1 MKPQRVIAADAAGIA
16 EAVRALKGGGIVGLP
31 TETVY
36 GLAADAINPLAVA
49 RVFRA
54 KGRPATN
61 PLIVH
66 VADAAMAARYAE
78 VSPLMARLM
87 ARFWPGPLTLVLP
100 RRADAPLTGAVTAGL
115 PTVALR
121 APDHAVTQGVIAGMG
136 RGVAAPSANRSGTL
150 SPTRAAHLSG
160 LPVPLVLDAGP
171 CRTGLESSIV
181 KETADGLLLLRPG
194 TLTREVI
201 AEIAGVP
208 LEVAG
213 ADAAVEAPG
222 MLLRHY
228 APRKALRLEAAEA
241 RPGEFLIGFGP
252 VEGDLSL
259 SPTGDLE
266 EAAANLFAALHAA
279 DASGARSVAVA
290 PIPAMGPGIAI
301 RDRLR
306 RAARGR

>member
-1 MKPQRVIAADAAGIA
+1 MKPQRVIVADAAGIA
-16 EAVRALKGGGIVGLP
+16 EAVWALKGGGIVGLP

-54 KGRPATN
+54 KGRPAIN

-87 ARFWPGPLTLVLP
+87 ARFWPGPLTLVCRKRP
-100 RRADAPLTGAVTAGL
+100 DAPLTAAVTAGL

-121 APDHAVTQGVIAGMG
+121 APDHAVMQGVIAGLG

-150 SPTRAAHLSG
+150 SPTRAEHLADV
-160 LPVPLVLDAGP
+160 PVPLVLDAGP
-171 CRTGLESSIV
+171 CRAGLESSIV

-194 TLTREVI
+194 TLPSEAI
-201 AEIAGVP
+201 AEAAGVP
-208 LEVAG
+208 VLAVQEG
-213 ADAAVEAPG
+213 AAVEAPG

-228 APRKALRLEAAEA
+228 APRKALRLEAVEA
-241 RPGEFLIGFGP
+241 RPGEFHIGFGP
-252 VEGDLSL
+252 VAGDMSL
-259 SPTGDLE
+259 SPSGDLE
-266 EAAANLFAALHAA
+266 EAAANLFAALRAA
-279 DASGARSVAVA
+279 DSGGDGSIAVA
-290 PIPAMGPGIAI
+290 PVPDVGAGAAI
-301 RDRLR
+301 NDRLR
-306 RAARGR
+306 RAAR